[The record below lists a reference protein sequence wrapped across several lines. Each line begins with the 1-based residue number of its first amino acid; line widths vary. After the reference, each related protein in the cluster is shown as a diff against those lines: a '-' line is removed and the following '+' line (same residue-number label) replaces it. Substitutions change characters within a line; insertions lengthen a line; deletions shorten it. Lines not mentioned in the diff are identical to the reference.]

1 MRTIDNGRGT
11 PIRQIT
17 PGSNSARSNPGLSP
31 PRRAVLAL
39 ALSIALP
46 AAHAATP
53 VAPTDL
59 DAVVVTAAGFEQVV
73 REAPASITV
82 ITREELETR
91 PVHGLADAL
100 ADIEGVDVGVGVDKT
115 GAPQVSLRGMP
126 SEYTLVLIDGRRQN
140 TSGNVAPNNFGN
152 TANNFIP
159 PMSAIERIEVI
170 RGPMS
175 TLYGSDAMGG
185 VINIITRKVG
195 TRWGGAVGVETT
207 VQEHDEFGD
216 LYGATFYLDGPLVAD
231 RLGLAVRGAWF
242 KRGDAHIA
250 YDEVD
255 GGTAAPRMGANPA
268 AYDGHKLGTRLSLAL
283 GDDHDLWLD
292 VAANRQDYDNSDG
305 RMGTLGSGGY
315 APELRFNRDQATL
328 AWDARLGYSLLQSSL
343 QRTATETVG
352 RLLPAGT
359 VNAGSPRRLE
369 NENLVLD
376 TKLVTDIGAHKLS
389 VGGQYLDAELV
400 DGATPAP
407 FRFEQWALFAENE
420 WRINDALNLTVG
432 ARHDDHSRFG
442 SHLSPRA
449 YLVWNASPNWV
460 VKGGYSQGYRSPNVE
475 ELTPGIRG
483 FGGQGTIPLIGTPGL
498 QPETSAT
505 TELGV
510 YYAANNGF
518 SANLTVFNNDFD
530 DKIASGTPVANC
542 AYALTRDEY
551 EAADFSGVDCFD
563 AGWFPRAP
571 TFGQSVN
578 VDRAVTRGAEF
589 ALQVPLAAAWDLAV
603 NYTLT
608 DSEIK
613 SGDDAGEPLAN
624 TPRHLLNAS
633 LDWRASDA
641 LALYLRGEYRSA
653 RHRGPGAAQDQLGD
667 YKPYSQYHLGAR
679 YRFNDAVSLNAAVHN
694 LFDKDFVD
702 YLPYDNNGTLAYA
715 NSRSTSEAG
724 RRLWLSLDV
733 EF

>member
-1 MRTIDNGRGT
+1 MSPTTLR
-11 PIRQIT
+11 
-17 PGSNSARSNPGLSP
+17 RSL
-31 PRRAVLAL
+31 LAT
-39 ALSIALP
+39 ALSAAILP
-46 AAHAATP
+46 AAHANGP

-91 PVHGLADAL
+91 PVHGLSDIL
-100 ADIEGVDVGVGVDKT
+100 ADVEGVDVGVGVDKT

-126 SEYTLVLIDGRRQN
+126 SEYTLLLIDGRRQN

-195 TRWGGAVGVETT
+195 TRWGGSVGVETT
-207 VQEHDEFGD
+207 VQEHDAFGD
-216 LYGATFYLDGPLVAD
+216 LHGANFHLDGPLVAD
-231 RLGLAVRGAWF
+231 RLGLALRGGWF
-242 KRGDAHIA
+242 SRDDATIT

-255 GGTAAPRMGANPA
+255 GDASAPRMGANPV
-268 AYDGHKLGTRLSLAL
+268 AYDGHRIGARLSLVM
-283 GDDHDLWLD
+283 GEDHDLWLD
-292 VAANRQDYDNSDG
+292 VASHRQDYDNGDG
-305 RMGTLGSGGY
+305 QMGTLGSGGY
-315 APELRFNRDQATL
+315 AEELRFNRDQATL
-328 AWDARLGYSLLQSSL
+328 AWDARFGYSLLQSSL
-343 QRTATETVG
+343 QKTTTETIG

-359 VNAGSPRRLE
+359 ADAGSPRQLE
-369 NENLVLD
+369 NENRVFD
-376 TKLVTDIGAHKLS
+376 TKLVTDIGPNKLS
-389 VGGQYLDAELV
+389 VGGQYLDASLV

-407 FRFEQWALFAENE
+407 FTFEQWAVFAENE
-420 WRINDALNLTVG
+420 WRINDALNLTLG

-460 VKGGYSQGYRSPNVE
+460 VKGGYSEGYRSPNVE
-475 ELTPGIRG
+475 DLTTGIRG

-510 YYAANNGF
+510 YYAADNGV

-542 AYALTRDEY
+542 AYGLSQEQYA
-551 EAADFSGVDCFD
+551 AADFSGVDCYD
-563 AGWFPRAP
+563 AGWFPRSP

-578 VDRAVTRGAEF
+578 IDQAVTRGAEF
-589 ALQVPLAAAWDLAV
+589 AVRVPVADAWDASL
-603 NYTLT
+603 NYTHT
-608 DSEIK
+608 DSEIR
-613 SGDDAGEPLAN
+613 SGDDAGEPLTN

-633 LDWRASDA
+633 LEWRASDV
-641 LALYLRGEYRSA
+641 LDLYLRGEYRSA
-653 RHRGPGAAQDQLGD
+653 RYRGPGAAQDQLGD
-667 YKPYSQYHLGAR
+667 YKPYSQYHLGGR
-679 YRFNDAVSLNAAVHN
+679 YRFSDAISLNAAVHN

-702 YLPYDNNGTLAYA
+702 YLPYDNNGVLAYA

-724 RRLWLSLDV
+724 RRLWLSLNV